1 MKVKTRE
8 IILEGFDRIQEIV
21 MRLKLN
27 ERTLPPGD
35 IKIKLNQSIYD
46 GRCDYTWY
54 GGLIAEVSSMDSE
67 YRVMATG
74 DVIVKLIDKD
84 TNEEVASVKDRSNGG
99 DFFDIMRHYIK
110 NDTHLYEII
119 EDEDQEYKL
128 VFSNNNWF
136 EVFRDKICGSSDGDS
151 YVSDCCNVFDVL
163 AETVET
169 IWYDYRGVIDEQE
182 E

>member
-1 MKVKTRE
+1 MRVKTRD
-8 IILEGFDRIQEIV
+8 ITLEGFDRIQEIV
-21 MRLKLN
+21 MRLKLE
-27 ERTLPPGD
+27 ERELPPDD

-54 GGLIAEVSSMDSE
+54 GGLIAEISSMNCK

-110 NDTHLYEII
+110 NDAHLYEIM
-119 EDEDQEYKL
+119 EEKDPKYKL
-128 VFSNNNWF
+128 DFSNNNWF
-136 EVFRDKICGSSDGDS
+136 EIFKDLISGVRDGDS

-163 AETVET
+163 AETVER
-169 IWYDYRGVIDEQE
+169 IWDDCCSEDGE
-182 E
+182 EEE